1 MVCGL
6 MGLTS
11 NRHWMIAALL
21 ALFVA
26 VFVLVPVADAATCAV
41 EAEVTQTST
50 SVSLPDEPTDAPSAD
65 HGLCAHGHCHHS
77 GVALP
82 QPAPL
87 KFSTSH
93 SATPALK
100 PSNAPLTSH
109 SPNGLKRPPRG

>member
-1 MVCGL
+1 

-21 ALFVA
+21 ALFVTM
-26 VFVLVPVADAATCAV
+26 FVLAPVADAATCAV
-41 EAEVTQTST
+41 EAEVSHTST
-50 SVSLPDEPTDAPSAD
+50 SISQPDEPTNAPSGD

-82 QPAPL
+82 QPAPM
-87 KFSTSH
+87 KFSMGH
-93 SATPALK
+93 STAPALK
-100 PSNAPLTSH
+100 PSNAPSTSH

>member
-50 SVSLPDEPTDAPSAD
+50 LVSLPDEPTDAPSAD

-87 KFSTSH
+87 KFSKTH

>member
-1 MVCGL
+1 
-6 MGLTS
+6 MGLTA

-21 ALFVA
+21 ALVVA
-26 VFVLVPVADAATCAV
+26 VFVLVPAVDAAACAV
-41 EAEVTQTST
+41 EAQVSHTST
-50 SVSLPDEPTDAPSAD
+50 SISQPEEPTNAPSAD

-87 KFSTSH
+87 KFSMSH
-93 SATPALK
+93 SATPTFK
-100 PSNAPLTSH
+100 PINAPLTSH